1 MSEKIFFTL
10 IPLLAVAAFA
20 IFMVMHKR
28 RSIKPSHGRFVHRD
42 PVIKR
47 KPATSAASS
56 ENRKVIIDDLVADEE
71 IYDQDIV
78 ETREAMSESIVRST
92 PRRQTGEMIII
103 GLLAEK
109 AHPYRGYELLQ
120 AMLTAGLRFN
130 RKGVFYRH
138 ENMHGKG
145 DILFTLVSAEPP
157 GIFDLPKMGSFSTR
171 GLTLFIDLDTVKD
184 PQKAL
189 DALLQSAQSLVDDL
203 GGEIWD
209 DERKPLTAQKIE
221 QWRQKIADLT
231 SA

>member
-10 IPLLAVAAFA
+10 IPILAVIAFA
-20 IFMVMHKR
+20 VFMVMHKR
-28 RSIKPSHGRFVHRD
+28 KSIKPSHGRFVHRE
-42 PVIKR
+42 PTMKR
-47 KPATSAASS
+47 KTAANAASN
-56 ENRKVIIDDLVADEE
+56 ENRKVIVDDSIADEE
-71 IYDQDIV
+71 IYENDIA
-78 ETREAMSESIVRST
+78 ETREAMNEPVTRAA
-92 PRRQTGEMIII
+92 PRRQTGEMIVI

-109 AHPYRGYELLQ
+109 DHPYRGYELLQ

-145 DILFTLVSAEPP
+145 DILFTLVSAEAP

-189 DALLQSAQSLVDDL
+189 DVLLQSAQSLIDDL

-209 DERKPLTAQKIE
+209 DERKPLTTEKIE
-221 QWRQKIADLT
+221 QWRQKIADLV